1 MSYQEV
7 GASLGISAGRV
18 RQIEQRALAK
28 LRKSFAR
35 LGILDF
41 RGAVQKKRSTNISI
55 SVKVPDRLLKSCLK
69 TL

>member
-28 LRKSFAR
+28 LRKAFAR
-35 LGILDF
+35 RFGIVDF
-41 RGAVQKKRSTNISI
+41 RGSGSKEAEHKYPHQRGGAAL
-55 SVKVPDRLLKSCLK
+55 KVP
-69 TL
+69 